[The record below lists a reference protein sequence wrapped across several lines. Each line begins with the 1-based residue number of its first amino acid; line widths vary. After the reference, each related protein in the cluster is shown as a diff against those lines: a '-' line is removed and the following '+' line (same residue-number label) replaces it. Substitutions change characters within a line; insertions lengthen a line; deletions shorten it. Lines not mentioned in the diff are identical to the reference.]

1 VRLKYRSFFFLI
13 CLVAALSA
21 REYRDRS
28 VEAVRFDQHPVIDGV
43 VTDTAWF
50 SASPIEDFIQFQPRH
65 GQPSHLRTSVYIGYR
80 PDTLFIA
87 FVCLDPEPE
96 RISAART
103 KRDSDL
109 EEDDAVIVMLDT
121 YDDDRTCTAFATNSI
136 GTQWDFRVS
145 NNGRT
150 KDDSWDA
157 SWISAATRNAEG
169 WSAELAIPLNSI
181 RFLAGE
187 DITWGLNLGRFY
199 PRQLEISYWVGPL
212 KDEARVSQFGS
223 LTGLDLANPLK
234 RYEIIPYGLTQ
245 MTAGEQSEGRVGLDL
260 RYRMGSNLGVELTVN
275 PDFATIEADVEK
287 INLTRFEQDYPEKR
301 PFFLEGAEMFDQRV
315 RQFYSRR
322 IGEIPWGAKLTGK
335 VGSFDLAVLSA
346 RSQPLDQDSV
356 ETDADYTVVRAVK
369 SLFGPSS
376 IGFLAADR
384 AWRNDHR
391 GSIGL
396 DGTFFFTG
404 NLGMTA
410 QLVRAHGPRNNGAL
424 AWFIRP
430 AFDNETSHF
439 HLRYSNFDTGLMEN
453 MNAVGFIR
461 DDDRKE
467 FDTNLSHTFWLKD
480 RAVESVET
488 DVNYNRYWSQAGSL
502 RSWELRSDL
511 DVEFASKWILEFSH
525 NEEFERYE
533 KDFLNRETTIDI
545 GYNNRTGRSAEF
557 SYGFG
562 RNYDSDLRLLGGE
575 VDYQLTRTWTA
586 SYALTRLW
594 LDPEPEDSEDR
605 STWIHVLRSDFYFN
619 KDLYLK
625 LFYQTHSA
633 IEKQNA
639 QAVLV
644 WRFLP
649 PFGSLQIAYQL
660 GTTRAGIAENG
671 DRSLFGK
678 LSWLL

>member
-1 VRLKYRSFFFLI
+1 LCFIIV
-13 CLVAALSA
+13 LVAALSA
-21 REYRDRS
+21 QEYQDRS
-28 VEAVRFDQHPVIDGV
+28 VNAVRFDQSPVIDGV
-43 VTDTAWF
+43 VADAAWF
-50 SASPIEDFIQFQPRH
+50 SAPPIEGFIQFQPHH
-65 GQPSHLRTSVYIGYR
+65 GQPSRQRTIAYVGYTR
-80 PDTLFIA
+80 DTLFVA
-87 FVCLDPEPE
+87 FVCLDPEPD
-96 RISAART
+96 RIASART
-103 KRDSDL
+103 RRDSDL
-109 EEDDAVIVMLDT
+109 KKDDAVVVMLDT
-121 YDDDRTCTAFATNSI
+121 FDDDRTCTAFATNSI

-150 KDDSWDA
+150 SDDSWDA
-157 SWISAATRNAEG
+157 SWISAATQIPDG
-169 WSAELAIPLNSI
+169 WSAELAIPFSSI

-187 DITWGLNLGRFY
+187 NITWGLNLGRSY
-199 PRQLEISYWVGPL
+199 PRQLENSYWAGPL
-212 KDEARVSQFGS
+212 KSETRVSQFGS
-223 LTGLDLANPLK
+223 LTGLDLVNPHK
-234 RYEIIPYGLTQ
+234 RYEIIPYGLAQ
-245 MTAGEQSEGRVGLDL
+245 MMEGEQTEGHIGLDL
-260 RYRMGSNLGVELTVN
+260 RYRLGSNLGIEITVN

-287 INLTRFEQDYPEKR
+287 VNLTRFEQDYPEKR
-301 PFFLEGAEMFDQRV
+301 PFFLEGTEMFDQRV

-335 VGSFDLAVLSA
+335 LGSFDLAVLSA
-346 RSQPLDQDSV
+346 RSQPLDHDSID
-356 ETDADYTVVRAVK
+356 TYADYTVVRAVR

-376 IGFLAADR
+376 VGFLVADR
-384 AWRNDHR
+384 AWRDDHQ
-391 GSIGL
+391 GSLGL
-396 DGTFFFTG
+396 DGTFFFTE
-404 NLGMTA
+404 NLGMTT
-410 QLVRAHGPRNNGAL
+410 QLVRAHGPRNKGAL
-424 AWFIRP
+424 AWFVRP

-502 RSWELRSDL
+502 RSWELRSDF

-545 GYNNRTGRSAEF
+545 GYDSRAGRSAEF

-562 RNYDSDLRLLGGE
+562 RNYDSNLQLLGGE
-575 VDYQLTRTWTA
+575 VFYKLTRAWTA

-594 LDPEPEDSEDR
+594 LDPEPEDPEDR
-605 STWIHVLRSDFYFN
+605 STWIHVLRSDFYFD

-625 LFYQTHSA
+625 LFYQTHLA
-633 IEKQNA
+633 IKKQNA
-639 QAVLV
+639 QVVLV

-671 DRSLFGK
+671 GQSLFGK

>member
-1 VRLKYRSFFFLI
+1 LCFIIV
-13 CLVAALSA
+13 LVAALSA
-21 REYRDRS
+21 QEYQDRS
-28 VEAVRFDQHPVIDGV
+28 VNAVRFDQSPVIDGV
-43 VTDTAWF
+43 VADAAWF
-50 SASPIEDFIQFQPRH
+50 SAPPIEGFIQFQPHH
-65 GQPSHLRTSVYIGYR
+65 GQPSRQRTIAYVGYTR
-80 PDTLFIA
+80 DTLFVA
-87 FVCLDPEPE
+87 FVCLDPEPD
-96 RISAART
+96 RIASART
-103 KRDSDL
+103 RRDSDL
-109 EEDDAVIVMLDT
+109 KKDDAVVVMLDT
-121 YDDDRTCTAFATNSI
+121 FDDDRTCTAFATNSI

-150 KDDSWDA
+150 SDDSWDA
-157 SWISAATRNAEG
+157 SWISAATQIPDG
-169 WSAELAIPLNSI
+169 WSAELAIPFSSI

-187 DITWGLNLGRFY
+187 DITWGLNLGRSY
-199 PRQLEISYWVGPL
+199 PRQLENSYWAGPL
-212 KDEARVSQFGS
+212 KSETRVSQFGS
-223 LTGLDLANPLK
+223 LTGLDLVNPHK
-234 RYEIIPYGLTQ
+234 RYEIIPYGLAQ
-245 MTAGEQSEGRVGLDL
+245 MMEGEQTEGHIGLDL
-260 RYRMGSNLGVELTVN
+260 RYRLGSNLGIEITVN

-287 INLTRFEQDYPEKR
+287 VNLTRFEQDYPEKR
-301 PFFLEGAEMFDQRV
+301 PFFLEGTEMFDQRV

-335 VGSFDLAVLSA
+335 LGSFDLAVLSA
-346 RSQPLDQDSV
+346 RSQPLDHDSID
-356 ETDADYTVVRAVK
+356 TYADYTVVRAVR

-376 IGFLAADR
+376 VGFLVADR
-384 AWRNDHR
+384 AWRDDHQ
-391 GSIGL
+391 GSLGL
-396 DGTFFFTG
+396 DGTFFFTE
-404 NLGMTA
+404 NLGMTT
-410 QLVRAHGPRNNGAL
+410 QLVRAHGPRNKGAL
-424 AWFIRP
+424 AWFVRP

-502 RSWELRSDL
+502 RSWELRSDF

-545 GYNNRTGRSAEF
+545 GYDSRAGRSAEF

-562 RNYDSDLRLLGGE
+562 RNYDSNLQLLGGE
-575 VDYQLTRTWTA
+575 VFYKLTRAWTA

-594 LDPEPEDSEDR
+594 LDPEPEDPEDR

-625 LFYQTHSA
+625 LFYQIHSA
-633 IEKQNA
+633 IKKQNA
-639 QAVLV
+639 QVVLV

-671 DRSLFGK
+671 GQSLFGK

>member
-1 VRLKYRSFFFLI
+1 LCFIIV
-13 CLVAALSA
+13 LVAALSA
-21 REYRDRS
+21 QEYQDRS
-28 VEAVRFDQHPVIDGV
+28 VNAVRFDQSPVIDGV
-43 VTDTAWF
+43 VADAAWF
-50 SASPIEDFIQFQPRH
+50 SAPPIEGFIQFQPHH
-65 GQPSHLRTSVYIGYR
+65 GQPSRQRTIAYVGYTR
-80 PDTLFIA
+80 DTLFVA
-87 FVCLDPEPE
+87 FVCLDPEPD
-96 RISAART
+96 RIASART
-103 KRDSDL
+103 RRDSDL
-109 EEDDAVIVMLDT
+109 KKDDAVVVMLDT
-121 YDDDRTCTAFATNSI
+121 FDDDRTCTAFATNSI

-150 KDDSWDA
+150 SDDSWDA
-157 SWISAATRNAEG
+157 SWISAATQIPDG
-169 WSAELAIPLNSI
+169 WSAELAIPFSSI

-187 DITWGLNLGRFY
+187 DITWGLNLGRSY
-199 PRQLEISYWVGPL
+199 PRQLENSYWAGPL
-212 KDEARVSQFGS
+212 KSETRVSQFGS
-223 LTGLDLANPLK
+223 LTGLDLVNPHK
-234 RYEIIPYGLTQ
+234 RYEIIPYGLAQ
-245 MTAGEQSEGRVGLDL
+245 MMEGEQTEGHIGLDL
-260 RYRMGSNLGVELTVN
+260 RYRLGSNLGIEITVN

-287 INLTRFEQDYPEKR
+287 VNLTRFEQDYPEKR
-301 PFFLEGAEMFDQRV
+301 PFFLEGTEMFDQRV

-335 VGSFDLAVLSA
+335 LGSFDLAVLSA
-346 RSQPLDQDSV
+346 RSQPLDHDSID
-356 ETDADYTVVRAVK
+356 TYADYTVVRAVR

-376 IGFLAADR
+376 VGFLVADR
-384 AWRNDHR
+384 AWRDDHQ
-391 GSIGL
+391 GSLGL
-396 DGTFFFTG
+396 DGTFFFTE
-404 NLGMTA
+404 NLGMTT
-410 QLVRAHGPRNNGAL
+410 QLVRAHGPRNKGAL
-424 AWFIRP
+424 AWFVRP

-502 RSWELRSDL
+502 RSWELRSDF

-545 GYNNRTGRSAEF
+545 GYDSRAGRSAEF

-562 RNYDSDLRLLGGE
+562 RNYDSNLQLLGGE
-575 VDYQLTRTWTA
+575 VFYKLTRAWTA

-594 LDPEPEDSEDR
+594 LDPEPEDPEDC
-605 STWIHVLRSDFYFN
+605 STWIHVLRSDFYFD

-625 LFYQTHSA
+625 LFYQTHLA
-633 IEKQNA
+633 IKKQNA
-639 QAVLV
+639 QVVLV

-671 DRSLFGK
+671 GQSLFGK

>member
-1 VRLKYRSFFFLI
+1 MYRYLVAIVLI
-13 CLVAALSA
+13 AAALSA
-21 REYRDRS
+21 QEYLDRS

-43 VTDTAWF
+43 VTEAAWF
-50 SASPIEDFIQFQPRH
+50 SAPPIEDFIQFQPRH

-80 PDTLFIA
+80 QDTLFVA
-87 FVCLDPEPE
+87 FVCFDPEPD

-103 KRDSDL
+103 RRDSDL

-121 YDDDRTCTAFATNSI
+121 FDDDRTCTAFATNSI

-150 KDDSWDA
+150 TDDSWDVA
-157 SWISAATRNAEG
+157 WISTAARTPEG
-169 WSAELAIPLNSI
+169 WSAEFAIPFSSI
-181 RFLAGE
+181 RFHDGE
-187 DITWGLNLGRFY
+187 DVTWGLNLGRSC
-199 PRQLEISYWVGPL
+199 PRQLEVSYWVGPL
-212 KDEARVSQFGS
+212 KSETRVSQFGT
-223 LTGLDLANPLK
+223 LTGLDLTNPHK
-234 RYEIIPYGLTQ
+234 RYEFIPYGLVQVTDC
-245 MTAGEQSEGRVGLDL
+245 EQIEGRVGLDL
-260 RYRMGSNLGVELTVN
+260 RYRMGSNLGSELTVN

-287 INLTRFEQDYPEKR
+287 INLTRFEQDFPEKR
-301 PFFLEGAEMFDQRV
+301 PFFLEGAELFDQRV

-322 IGEIPWGAKLTGK
+322 IGEIPWGAKLIGK
-335 VGSFDLAVLSA
+335 LGSFDIAVLGA
-346 RSQPLDQDSV
+346 RSQPLDQDSIST
-356 ETDADYTVVRAVK
+356 EANYTVVRAVS

-376 IGFLAADR
+376 IGFLAADQ

-396 DGTFFFTG
+396 DGTFFFTQT
-404 NLGMTA
+404 LGMTA

-424 AWFIRP
+424 AWFVRP

-439 HLRYSNFDTGLMEN
+439 HLRYSHLATGLKEN
-453 MNAVGFIR
+453 MNTVGFIR
-461 DDDRKE
+461 DDNRKE
-467 FDTNLSHTFWLKD
+467 FDTNLSHTFWLKEH
-480 RAVESVET
+480 VMESIET
-488 DVNYNRYWSQAGSL
+488 DMNYRRYWSQAGTL

-511 DVEFASKWILEFSH
+511 DVLFASKWFLEFSH
-525 NEEFERYE
+525 NAEFERYE
-533 KDFLNRETTIDI
+533 KDFLNRETTVEI
-545 GYNNRTGRSAEF
+545 GYDNRAGRSAEF

-562 RNYDSDLRLLGGE
+562 SNYDSDLQLLGAE
-575 VDYQLTRTWTA
+575 VSYKIASAWTA
-586 SYALTRLW
+586 SYDLTRLW
-594 LDPEPEDSEDR
+594 LNPEPEDPEDR

-633 IEKQNA
+633 IDKQNT
-639 QAVLV
+639 QVVLV

-649 PFGSLQIAYQL
+649 PFGSLQLAYQL

-671 DRSLFGK
+671 VPSLFGK